1 MALPVRR
8 AKKKTAPAA
17 SAMVVAP
24 SGLTHPLES
33 EMWRE
38 RLHFLQQWYRQA
50 RVAQADNRTQMA
62 IDEDYYDGI
71 QMEAEDLRTLMDRN
85 QPILTFNVV
94 KNTVNWIL
102 GVERKNRIDYRVL
115 PRKKKGA
122 QGATSKTQVMK
133 YVQDSSK
140 GEYHRSWAFESA
152 VKAGLGWTE
161 YGAQSGVDG
170 CPIFERSEKWRNMW
184 FDHLGASND
193 GSDWRYVIRSKWAD
207 LDVISSMFP
216 ERAEALRVLAEG
228 VNSLYPYLP
237 DEMVT
242 TDLASEFDL
251 ESDIDSMFGGP
262 FDTNRRRIK
271 PVEMWYRMPANVNI
285 LRMRDTDTPYGAL
298 HGSIFRPEHEDHQY
312 LVRGGH
318 FDLVPQRVMTVRC
331 AIWAGAT
338 YLQDVL
344 SPYNHRQ
351 FPFVPMFCYRFQRNG
366 MPYGVIRD
374 IRDPQSD
381 LNKRKSRAL
390 FLMTSEKVWYETGS
404 ITDPVKFYDEN
415 NRPDGMAEVNKGAL
429 TTNQIERI
437 KDNVLVKEHVELA
450 RDDERFI
457 EGISG
462 VTPENKGTIRKD
474 LSGKAIEAIQLQGH
488 TTSGVFFDNYYYAF
502 QNGGELKV
510 SLIEQYIDSEQEF
523 RITGDRKKDDFL
535 VVNERQPD
543 GSIKNAMQD
552 VKADFIVTKQDFRE
566 TLRLTMLQMLTDL
579 ILGLAQSGQA
589 NVGLAILDLA
599 VDMMDDL
606 PNKDEII
613 ARIRKISGQRSPD
626 EEMTD
631 EEKAKVEEQDAVAG
645 QEAQMLKALQTA
657 LLQGQAA
664 LANAQAAN
672 ANAQALKNKVDAQ
685 MKRLDGF
692 LKAMEAAG
700 SVAAAPA
707 LTAAADA
714 LIAESQNL
722 EGGNGPSPRQLSE
735 TPTPEGG
742 LS

>member
-1 MALPVRR
+1 MALPTRR
-8 AKKKTAPAA
+8 AKRPKADMAA
-17 SAMVVAP
+17 ANAVAVS
-24 SGLTHPLES
+24 SGLSHPLEAQ
-33 EMWRE
+33 EWQD
-38 RLHFLQQWYRQA
+38 RLHRLQQWYRQA
-50 RVAQADNRTQMA
+50 RVAQADNRTEMA

-71 QMEAEDLRTLMDRN
+71 QMEAEDIRTLMDRN
-85 QPILTFNVV
+85 QPILAFNVV

-122 QGATSKTQVMK
+122 QGAKSKTQVMK

-152 VKAGLGWTE
+152 VKAGLGWME
-161 YGAQSGVDG
+161 FGAQSGVDG

-184 FDHLGASND
+184 FDHLGSSND

-207 LDVISSMFP
+207 LDIISEMFP

-228 VNSLYPYLP
+228 VNSLYPYMP

-242 TDLASEFDL
+242 TDLASEFDM

-262 FDTNRRRIK
+262 FDTNRKRIK
-271 PVEMWYRMPANVNI
+271 PVEMWYRMPANVNVM
-285 LRMRDTDTPYGAL
+285 RMRDADTPYGAL
-298 HGSIFRPEHEDHQY
+298 HGTIFRPTHSDHQY
-312 LVRGGH
+312 LVRGGY
-318 FDLVPQRVMTVRC
+318 FDLVPQKRMTVRC
-331 AIWAGAT
+331 AIWAGST

-344 SPYNHRQ
+344 SPYNHDQ
-351 FPFVPMFCYRFQRNG
+351 FPFVPMFCYRMQRNG

-381 LNKRKSRAL
+381 LNKRRSRAL
-390 FLMTSEKVWYETGS
+390 VLLTANKVWYEKGA
-404 ITDPVKFYDEN
+404 IDDPVKFYDEN
-415 NRPDGMAEVNKGAL
+415 NRPDGMAEVANGAL
-429 TTNQIERI
+429 TTNKVVSQ
-437 KDNVLVKEHVELA
+437 KDVVLAREHVELA

-462 VTPENKGTIRKD
+462 VTPENKGTVRKD

-502 QNGGELKV
+502 QNGGEIKV
-510 SLIEQYIDSEQEF
+510 SLIEQFIDGMMEF
-523 RITGDRKKDDFL
+523 RITGDQQKDDFL
-535 VVNERQPD
+535 TVNEPQPD
-543 GSIKNAMQD
+543 GSVKNSMQD

-606 PNKDEII
+606 PNKDEIM

-626 EEMTD
+626 EDMTP
-631 EEKAKVEEQDAVAG
+631 EEKEQAKAQDAQAG

-657 LLQGQAA
+657 LLQ
-664 LANAQAAN
+664 AQVAVAN
-672 ANAQALKNKVDAQ
+672 ANASNQSAQALKNTVDAQ
-685 MKRLDGF
+685 MKKLDGY

-700 SVAAAPA
+700 AVASAPGIVS
-707 LTAAADA
+707 AADA
-714 LIAESQNL
+714 LIADSQTIG
-722 EGGNGPSPRQLSE
+722 GGNGPAPPRQLSDV
-735 TPTPEGG
+735 PLEG
-742 LS
+742 

>member
-1 MALPVRR
+1 MALPTRR
-8 AKKKTAPAA
+8 EKRPKADMAA
-17 SAMVVAP
+17 ANAVVAS
-24 SGLTHPLES
+24 SGLSHPLEAQ
-33 EMWRE
+33 EWQD
-38 RLHFLQQWYRQA
+38 RLHRLQQWYRQA
-50 RVAQADNRTQMA
+50 RVAQADNRTEMA

-71 QMEAEDLRTLMDRN
+71 QMEAEDVRTLMDRN
-85 QPILTFNVV
+85 QPVLAFNVV

-122 QGATSKTQVMK
+122 QGAKSKTQVMK

-152 VKAGLGWTE
+152 VKAGLGWME
-161 YGAQSGVDG
+161 FGAQSGVDG

-184 FDHLGASND
+184 FDHLGSSND

-207 LDVISSMFP
+207 LDIISEMFP

-228 VNSLYPYLP
+228 VNSLYPYMP

-242 TDLASEFDL
+242 TDLASEFDM

-262 FDTNRRRIK
+262 FDTNRKRIK
-271 PVEMWYRMPANVNI
+271 PVEMWYRMPANVEVM
-285 LRMRDTDTPYGAL
+285 RMRDTDTPYGAL
-298 HGSIFRPEHEDHQY
+298 HGTIFRPTHSDHQY
-312 LVRGGH
+312 LVRGGY
-318 FDLVPQRVMTVRC
+318 FDLVPQKRMTVRC
-331 AIWAGAT
+331 AVWAGST

-344 SPYNHRQ
+344 SPYNHDQ
-351 FPFVPMFCYRFQRNG
+351 FPFVPMFCYRMQRNG

-381 LNKRKSRAL
+381 LNKRRSRAL
-390 FLMTSEKVWYETGS
+390 VLLTANKVWYERGA
-404 ITDPVKFYDEN
+404 IDDPVKFYDEN
-415 NRPDGMAEVNKGAL
+415 NRPDGMAEVANGAL
-429 TTNQIERI
+429 TSNKVQSQ
-437 KDNVLVKEHVELA
+437 KDIVLAREHVELA

-462 VTPENKGTIRKD
+462 VTPENKGTVRKD

-502 QNGGELKV
+502 QSGGEIKV
-510 SLIEQYIDSEQEF
+510 SLIEQFIDGMMEF
-523 RITGDRKKDDFL
+523 RITGDRQKDDFL
-535 VVNERQPD
+535 TVNEPQPD
-543 GSIKNAMQD
+543 GSVKNSMQD

-606 PNKDEII
+606 PNKDEIM

-626 EEMTD
+626 EDITP
-631 EEKAKVEEQDAVAG
+631 EEKEAAKAQDAQAG

-657 LLQGQAA
+657 LLQ
-664 LANAQAAN
+664 AQVAVAN
-672 ANAQALKNKVDAQ
+672 ANASNQSAQALKNTVDAQ
-685 MKRLDGF
+685 MKKLDGY

-700 SVAAAPA
+700 AVASAPGIVS
-707 LTAAADA
+707 AADA
-714 LIAESQNL
+714 LIADSQTIG
-722 EGGNGPSPRQLSE
+722 GGNGFAPPRQLSE
-735 TPTPEGG
+735 PSVDGQ
-742 LS
+742 